1 MTELEAGRAETLAP
15 VRSGVA
21 LQRYR
26 DVLIALI
33 AFAVLASLPL
43 FTGSSTSRSQLL
55 ASSIGAPDR
64 SGSFPA
70 NQLPGVQ
77 AW

>member
-1 MTELEAGRAETLAP
+1 MTELEAGRAQGLAP
-15 VRSGVA
+15 VRGGSV

-43 FTGSSTSRSQLL
+43 LKGS
-55 ASSIGAPDR
+55 
-64 SGSFPA
+64 
-70 NQLPGVQ
+70 
-77 AW
+77 